1 MSPSKVAL
9 VVTTIQGPNAVMR
22 ELAQSAKAAN
32 AGFFVVGDRKSP
44 PGPYQL
50 PGTEYFSLEQQHQR
64 FGAFSRQLPEG
75 HYVRKNLGYL
85 AALDSGAD
93 WIVETDDDNFP
104 HADFLH
110 LPTASMPV
118 RRIAG
123 GGWINVY
130 NHFGPTQAI
139 WPRGLP
145 LDQVMQAERTI
156 SSAVDGDEQPLIVQG
171 LANDNPD
178 VDAVYRLT
186 RPLPVTFDHKALP
199 LALSKGQWC
208 PFNSQNTWF
217 RRDVAALLYLPAYC
231 SFRMTD
237 IWRSFV
243 AQRCLWAMGGS
254 LIFVAPTVRQERNE
268 HNLMR
273 DFADEVSGYLKNDAI
288 RRCLD
293 DCQLTGQPLEDLLRC
308 YEAMIQAAIFPRDE
322 AELVQAWI
330 AEVSRRV
337 A

>member
-1 MSPSKVAL
+1 MTTSKIAL
-9 VVTTIQGPNAVMR
+9 VVTTIQGPNTVMQ
-22 ELAQSAKAAN
+22 ELAQAAAAVN
-32 AGFFVVGDRKSP
+32 AVFFVMGDRKSP

-50 PGTEYFSLEQQHQR
+50 NKAEYFSLEQQHR
-64 FGAFSRQLPEG
+64 HFGAFSRQLPEG

-85 AALDSGAD
+85 AGLDSGAD

-104 HADFLH
+104 LANFLH
-110 LPTASMPV
+110 PPKARTPV
-118 RRIAG
+118 RRFAG
-123 GGWINVY
+123 DGWINVY
-130 NHFGPTQAI
+130 DHFGPTQPI

-145 LDQVMQAERTI
+145 LDKVLQAERII
-156 SSAVDGDEQPLIVQG
+156 SNATDGNVESRIVQG
-171 LANDNPD
+171 LADDNPD

-243 AQRCLWAMGGS
+243 AQRCLWAMGSS
-254 LIFVAPTVRQERNE
+254 LIFMAPTVRQERNE

-273 DFADEVSGYLKNDAI
+273 DFADEVPGYLKNDAI
-288 RRCLD
+288 RRCLEG
-293 DCQLTGQPLEDLLRC
+293 CSLTGHPLEDLPRC
-308 YEAMIQAAIFPRDE
+308 YEALIQAAIFPREE
-322 AELVQAWI
+322 AELIRVWI
-330 AEVSRRV
+330 AEIAKRTV
-337 A
+337 